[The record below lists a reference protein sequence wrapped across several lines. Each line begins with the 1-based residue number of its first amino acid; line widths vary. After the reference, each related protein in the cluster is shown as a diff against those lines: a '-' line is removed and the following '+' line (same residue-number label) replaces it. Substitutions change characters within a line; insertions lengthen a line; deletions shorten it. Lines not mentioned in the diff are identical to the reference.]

1 MENGLLFA
9 ELYGLPRSEALR
21 VPLQTLFT
29 SLGLDDTLD
38 VPTREYSYGM
48 KKKLLIAEALVHD
61 PDLLIMDEPAL
72 GLDPPS
78 RAALLRILEE
88 RSRKGVCTLA
98 ATNDPTLAQEL
109 ATTVVLLNEGE
120 VVAHGSP
127 AELLAK
133 VGGATRIEVHVAG
146 SLLGTQ
152 ATAPSFAGLPADILS
167 IQQLPGRIIAESRSG
182 PDVLPQLVTA
192 VLGAGLKIERIDLRE
207 PNLTD
212 VFTLFHRPGLGHREP
227 GLRHRQPG
235 LGSREPGLGSR
246 ERERVTLAVW
256 RAEWLTAV
264 RRRRLLLFNILIPL
278 TFVATIALSSAPAVH
293 AAAVF
298 TVLFALFGTFGSSIP
313 LIRDGESGLLRRYVL
328 TGVHPGGLLLQRV
341 FAAVAL
347 DLIELAPSVLVIVA
361 ARGELGF
368 PGGHGRAGDGTRAG
382 RGERARRTHRRL
394 GQISRRGSPLLGRGC
409 PPAPALGGDVSFSPS
424 WNMASH
430 FGDVES
436 VPPSP

>member
-1 MENGLLFA
+1 MQDTAVHVDDLTGMENGLLFA
-9 ELYGLPRSEALR
+9 ELYGLPRAEAAGA
-21 VPLQTLFT
+21 LQTLFT
-29 SLGLDDTLD
+29 SLGLDDALH
-38 VPTREYSYGM
+38 VPTKEYSYGM

-61 PDLLIMDEPAL
+61 PEMLIMDEPAL

-212 VFTLFHRPGLGHREP
+212 VFTLFTGQALGT
-227 GLRHRQPG
+227 GSQASG
-235 LGSREPGLGSR
+235 TGSRVLGPG
-246 ERERVTLAVW
+246 
-256 RAEWLTAV
+256 
-264 RRRRLLLFNILIPL
+264 N
-278 TFVATIALSSAPAVH
+278 
-293 AAAVF
+293 
-298 TVLFALFGTFGSSIP
+298 
-313 LIRDGESGLLRRYVL
+313 
-328 TGVHPGGLLLQRV
+328 Q
-341 FAAVAL
+341 
-347 DLIELAPSVLVIVA
+347 
-361 ARGELGF
+361 
-368 PGGHGRAGDGTRAG
+368 
-382 RGERARRTHRRL
+382 
-394 GQISRRGSPLLGRGC
+394 
-409 PPAPALGGDVSFSPS
+409 ALGPEKE
-424 WNMASH
+424 NA
-430 FGDVES
+430 
-436 VPPSP
+436 